1 MSSWKRWPPE
11 QKGYVVKSF
20 QRKKGEEIERLKE
33 ITLMNVKCIQRGEGA
48 QENPAVGDKESE
60 LLYTNR
66 EEIYFI

>member
-1 MSSWKRWPPE
+1 M
-11 QKGYVVKSF
+11 
-20 QRKKGEEIERLKE
+20 
-33 ITLMNVKCIQRGEGA
+33 KCIQRGEVA